1 MRVDSW
7 VSHAKLNSFATS
19 RLLGRLNSVE
29 VKHQRIYEAVSEC
42 EVSVNYQVLVVFV
55 HAVQQL
61 AEYSHHLLFRWRR
74 PGHSHV
80 EIRLQRADGAEFL
93 HYY

>member
-1 MRVDSW
+1 MRVDGW
-7 VSHAKLNSFATS
+7 IAHAELNSFAAS
-19 RLLGRLNSVE
+19 SLLCGLGPVE

-61 AEYSHHLLFRWRR
+61 AEYSHYLLFRRR
-74 PGHSHV
+74 RSGHSHV
-80 EIRLQRADGAEFL
+80 EIRLQRAD
-93 HYY
+93 